1 VVLPLVVV
9 VVVLLLLLLLLLLP
23 PPLLWCC
30 CYFWIGLSL
39 LIFNMASI
47 SRNSASPC
55 CTISSMATQ
64 ILP

>member
-1 VVLPLVVV
+1 MVLLPLLVVV
-9 VVVLLLLLLLLLLP
+9 VVVVLLLLLP

-30 CYFWIGLSL
+30 CYFWIGFSL
-39 LIFNMASI
+39 LIFNMVSM

>member
-9 VVVLLLLLLLLLLP
+9 VVVLVVVVLLLLLP
-23 PPLLWCC
+23 PPLLWWC
-30 CYFWIGLSL
+30 CYFWIGFSL
-39 LIFNMASI
+39 LIFNMVSI